1 MFDWPMVV
9 LVLGLSAL
17 AVVVYYVRAR
27 DVSAKTYA
35 TIGELRA
42 TAEGAV
48 RLASGY
54 DKRLSNIEAA
64 LRIDGAK
71 AMAEAARGNLPA
83 MMRMILAATFVAMT
97 VGAVAS

>member
-9 LVLGLSAL
+9 LVLGLCAL
-17 AVVVYYVRAR
+17 AVVVYVVRTR

-35 TIGELRA
+35 TVNELRA
-42 TAEGAV
+42 AAEGAV
-48 RLASGY
+48 ALASGC
-54 DKRLSNIEAA
+54 DKRLAKVEAA

-83 MMRMILAATFVAMT
+83 MMR
-97 VGAVAS
+97 